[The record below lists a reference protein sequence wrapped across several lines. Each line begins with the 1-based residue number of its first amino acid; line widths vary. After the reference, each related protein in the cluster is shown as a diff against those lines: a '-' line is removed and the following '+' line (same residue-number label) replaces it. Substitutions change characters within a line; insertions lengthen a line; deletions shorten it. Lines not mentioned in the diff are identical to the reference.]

1 MSTEQTGRRPSVSDD
16 NDWRGITDA
25 AERRRAQNR
34 IAQRNYRRNIKLR
47 QQQLDEINKALASC
61 SQDSI
66 QQQALQMQSAIS
78 NASPSNSSS
87 EGSLENMT
95 AASQGS
101 TTFNNCWPDMLG
113 TSYFPDLSLNSEDLD
128 AFSLICSTQ
137 ENLDNDLNSAN
148 PLLAQP
154 AISPNSTPLNALQ
167 KAISRGQINV
177 AKLLAENGANVYVI
191 DDNGNSILHLAV
203 QSGSSALVLF
213 ALRNNINVNDINM
226 LGMTALHV
234 AIERGDLDI
243 IKLLLGAGAD
253 TELKS

>member
-1 MSTEQTGRRPSVSDD
+1 MRPLSVLYAT
-16 NDWRGITDA
+16 WTDIFFG
-25 AERRRAQNR
+25 Q
-34 IAQRNYRRNIKLR
+34 
-47 QQQLDEINKALASC
+47 
-61 SQDSI
+61 
-66 QQQALQMQSAIS
+66 
-78 NASPSNSSS
+78 
-87 EGSLENMT
+87 
-95 AASQGS
+95 
-101 TTFNNCWPDMLG
+101 
-113 TSYFPDLSLNSEDLD
+113 
-128 AFSLICSTQ
+128 
-137 ENLDNDLNSAN
+137 N

>member
-1 MSTEQTGRRPSVSDD
+1 MSTEQTGRRPSGSYDH
-16 NDWRGITDA
+16 DWSGITDA

-34 IAQRNYRRNIKLR
+34 IAQRNYRAYFFIIYDLLSFNVIPGRNIKLR

-137 ENLDNDLNSAN
+137 ES
-148 PLLAQP
+148 
-154 AISPNSTPLNALQ
+154 
-167 KAISRGQINV
+167 K
-177 AKLLAENGANVYVI
+177 
-191 DDNGNSILHLAV
+191 
-203 QSGSSALVLF
+203 
-213 ALRNNINVNDINM
+213 
-226 LGMTALHV
+226 
-234 AIERGDLDI
+234 
-243 IKLLLGAGAD
+243 
-253 TELKS
+253 